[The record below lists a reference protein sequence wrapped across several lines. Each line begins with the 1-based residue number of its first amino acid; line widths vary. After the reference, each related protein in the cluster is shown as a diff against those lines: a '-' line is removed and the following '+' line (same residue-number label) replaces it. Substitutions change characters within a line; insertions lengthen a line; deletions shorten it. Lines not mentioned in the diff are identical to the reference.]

1 MTPFMQVAKALAD
14 ENRVRILLFLEDHE
28 LCLCQIIE
36 LLGLSPSTISK
47 HVSILANAGL
57 IVVRK
62 EGRWHYYRRP
72 SIPAPAV
79 AAAYQFLKIS
89 CVDSVQI
96 RIDKKT
102 LKQVLNMDK
111 EELCCHYTN

>member
-1 MTPFMQVAKALAD
+1 MKVAKALAD
-14 ENRVRILLFLEDHE
+14 ENRIRILLFLDSHE

-36 LLGLSPSTISK
+36 LLKLSPSTVSK

-57 IVVRK
+57 IEVRK

-72 SIPAPAV
+72 GNPEPAT
-79 AAAYQFLKIS
+79 AATYQFLKNS
-89 CVDSVQI
+89 GVDSDQI
-96 RIDKKT
+96 RLDKRA

-111 EELCCHYTN
+111 EELCCHYTK